1 MQSEETLHEGPEK
14 VLHLRDYLRIV
25 SKRKGPLL
33 AIVSICVIAAVLSA
47 FSKVPLYTASTRV
60 LIDKNFDMGRIEG
73 AASPYAGWDPAF
85 QETQFQ
91 TIRSQ
96 SIALRVVANLH
107 LDTKYRHYFLTD
119 KPEEPGLAEQVIDW
133 LSSLVS
139 DTVAALEG
147 LISPQLSEEKA
158 AVLAVEAEGEGEK
171 IVAEPESDAEKIAKI
186 IQLNI
191 DVAPVRNTKLAD
203 VFYTHEKPEVAQL
216 VADALVQAYIDETL
230 DIKTSTA
237 RNALQWMTTKAEE
250 EQKKLEQS
258 EQELQEYMRKNDIVT
273 VENRLT
279 VLPERLSG
287 FSKELSDAQTKE
299 KEQEAVY
306 RQIERAGKNYN
317 TLETIPLFAASDVL
331 RQIRTQLVT
340 SEQKV
345 RELSAKY
352 GSKHPAMQQA
362 IEERRVLQQ
371 ARRDEID
378 RITAAAKNAYELAK
392 AKVRDIREM
401 MEETKAELQGTN
413 ERFAQYS
420 ILNRNKEMNRTVYE
434 AIASSIKT
442 TDVSSQAMD
451 IKIWAVK
458 KAELPKFPS
467 KPNKKMYLLVGLVL
481 GIGGGLGLIFFLD
494 YLDNTVKSGTEIET
508 RYGLTVLGSVED
520 VNPKKHN
527 IETFV
532 RDNPLSPIAESYRL
546 IRSGLLLS
554 TPDHPPRVILMTSMV
569 QQEGKS
575 TTTKNLAHILSQNDK
590 KVLIIDCDMRRPRQ
604 HSMFSIVNNYGLSN
618 YLSGNVDEKNTLI
631 KQVLDT
637 QVYLITSG
645 PVPPNPA
652 ELLNSAR
659 MVQLVK
665 EMQEKFDYVL
675 LDSPPVQQVT
685 DSLALSPIADGTIVV
700 VHTGRTTYE
709 MLDSGIK
716 RLREGHGHLLG
727 IVLNRLKKKHADRG
741 YYGYYSYYSH
751 YSRYGGYSSYY
762 QEDSGK
768 KKKKKAAK
776 PEQEA

>member
-1 MQSEETLHEGPEK
+1 MHSEDTLQEGPEK
-14 VLHLRDYLRIV
+14 ELHLRDYLRIV
-25 SKRKGPLL
+25 SKRKGLL
-33 AIVSICVIAAVLSA
+33 VTIVSICVIAAVLSA

-73 AASPYAGWDPAF
+73 ANSPYAGWDPSF

-91 TIRSQ
+91 TILSQ
-96 SIALRVVANLH
+96 SVVLRVVTNLH

-119 KPEEPGLAEQVIDW
+119 KPVEPGLPAQVIDW
-133 LSSLVS
+133 LSSLIS
-139 DTVAALEG
+139 DAVAALEG
-147 LISPQLSEEKA
+147 LVSPQLAQEEA
-158 AVLAVEAEGEGEK
+158 ALLAAGDEDDSEK
-171 IVAEPESDAEKIAKI
+171 IVAEPESDTQKIAKI
-186 IQLNI
+186 IQQNI
-191 DVAPVRNTKLAD
+191 DVSPVRNTKLAD
-203 VFYTHEKPEVAQL
+203 VFYTHEKPEMAQL
-216 VADALVQAYIDETL
+216 VADALVQAYIDETM

-237 RNALQWMTTKAEE
+237 RNALQWMTAKAEE
-250 EQKKLEQS
+250 ERKKLDQAEQT
-258 EQELQEYMRKNDIVT
+258 LQDYMRKNDIVT

-299 KEQEAVY
+299 KEQEAIY
-306 RQIERAGKNYN
+306 RQIERAGKNYDA
-317 TLETIPLFAASDVL
+317 LETIPLFADSTVL

-352 GSKHPAMQQA
+352 GRKHPAMQQA
-362 IEERRVLQQ
+362 LGERRVLQQ
-371 ARRDEID
+371 ARRQEID
-378 RITAAAKNAYELAK
+378 RITASAKNAYELAK
-392 AKVRDIREM
+392 AKVRDIKEM
-401 MEETKAELQGTN
+401 MEETKAELQNTN

-420 ILNRNKEMNRTVYE
+420 ILNRNKEMNRTIYE
-434 AIASSIKT
+434 ALASSIKT
-442 TDVSSQAMD
+442 TDVTAQSMD

-481 GIGGGLGLIFFLD
+481 GLGGGLGLIFFLD
-494 YLDNTVKSGTEIET
+494 YLDNTVKSGSEIET

-520 VNPKKHN
+520 MNPKKHN

-532 RDNPLSPIAESYRL
+532 RDNPLTPTAESYRL

-554 TPDHPPRVILMTSMV
+554 TPEHPPRVILMTSMV

-575 TTTKNLAHILSQNDK
+575 TTTKNLAHILAQNDK

-618 YLSGNVDEKNTLI
+618 YLSGNVEENKTLI
-631 KQVLDT
+631 HQVPDSE
-637 QVYLITSG
+637 VYLITSG

-652 ELLNSAR
+652 ELLNSTR

-665 EMQEKFDYVL
+665 ETQEQFDFVL

-685 DSLALSPIADGTIVV
+685 DSLALSPIADGTVVV
-700 VHTGRTTYE
+700 VHAGRTTYE

-727 IVLNRLKKKHADRG
+727 IVLNRLKKKHVDRG

-751 YSRYGGYSSYY
+751 YSRYSGYSSYY

-768 KKKKKAAK
+768 KKKKKKAE